1 MSFNFGRLLAP
12 EPDPAPAV
20 PGKTLSRRPPSRETA
35 NILWAEMLSAM
46 QAQAQTMT
54 DIAARLEGRMTNNV
68 LQVETFQVPTTD
80 AYKTFDFGVACG
92 AVNVSCPGTNI
103 VTVDAQGP
111 RPGGAAPTTGVGVY
125 RVTAGVS
132 GHRTVPVASRSV
144 TIYGT
149 AGDLISVIFYA
160 SVPTPVSA

>member
-1 MSFNFGRLLAP
+1 MTFNIGRILAP
-12 EPDPAPAV
+12 QPDPVPTV
-20 PGKTLSRRPPSRETA
+20 PGKTLSRRIPSGETA
-35 NILWAEMLSAM
+35 NILFAEMLSAQ

-68 LQVETFQVPTTD
+68 LLVETFQVSTEG
-80 AYKTFDFGVACG
+80 YKTFDFSVAAG
-92 AVNVSCPGTNI
+92 AVNVSNPGANI
-103 VTVDAQGP
+103 VTVDAMGP
-111 RPGGAAPTTGVGVY
+111 RPGGTAPVTGVGVY
-125 RVTAGVS
+125 RIPGGAG

-149 AGDLISVIFYA
+149 GGDYVSVVFYA